1 MTYYLGI
8 DGGGTKTKVAV
19 INSEDQVI
27 FIGTS
32 GPSSIDT
39 VSSEETLEA
48 FHDALKSLYQQYP
61 HIKFSKVF
69 AGIGGIVTEKDIH
82 DVENILRRIKGTTE
96 KTIVRAR
103 NDMENAL
110 YSGLCFDEGI
120 SLICG
125 TGMVA
130 FGLDTF
136 GHTHKAG
143 GWSYKEGDAGSAYD
157 LGNQALKAM
166 IRAFDGRYPM
176 SEFAKEIAKTVGLKK
191 AMDIV
196 NIYNQLDRTAI
207 ARLAP
212 IVTKHANLND
222 PTALKIVETA
232 TDELKLAVQAVYQ
245 KLKLKEPKLVIV
257 GSLGNA
263 KGIFSQRLH
272 EKIKTIDSNINI
284 TKPIVDPA
292 EAAAMMAKRLHID
305 L

>member
-1 MTYYLGI
+1 MSYYLGI

-19 INSEDQVI
+19 INDHNQVI
-27 FIGTS
+27 YIGNS

-39 VSSEETLEA
+39 VTSEETLLA
-48 FHDALKSLYQQYP
+48 FEKALEPLYQANP
-61 HIKFSKVF
+61 DITFKKMF
-69 AGIGGIVTEKDIH
+69 AGIGGIVSDRDMEH
-82 DVENILRRIKGTTE
+82 VERLLKRIKGAE
-96 KTIVRAR
+96 KSAKVRAR

-130 FGLDTF
+130 FGLDTH
-136 GHTHKAG
+136 GNKHKAG

-166 IRAFDGRYPM
+166 IRSYDGRYPM
-176 SEFAKEIAKTVGLKK
+176 SPFTEEIASTVGLKK

-196 NIYNQLDRTAI
+196 EIYNTLDRTSI

-212 IVTKHANLND
+212 IVTKYAGMND
-222 PTALKIVETA
+222 PIALKIVETA
-232 TDELKLAVQAVYQ
+232 TDELKLAVQAVYNQ
-245 KLKLKEPKLVIV
+245 LKLNDPQLVIV

-263 KGIFSQRLH
+263 EGIYSTLLH
-272 EKIKTIDSNINI
+272 TKIKSIDPRIRI
-284 TKPIVDPA
+284 TKPIIDPA
-292 EAAAMMAKRLHID
+292 EAAAMMAKRI
-305 L
+305 